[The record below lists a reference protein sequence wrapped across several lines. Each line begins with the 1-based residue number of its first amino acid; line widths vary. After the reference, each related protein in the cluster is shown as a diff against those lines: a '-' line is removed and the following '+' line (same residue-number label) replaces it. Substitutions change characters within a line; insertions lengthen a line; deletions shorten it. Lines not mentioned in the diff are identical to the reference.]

1 MFKEITYLTKVTN
14 ECNLRCDYC
23 FTELNNEVMD
33 INVIKQLVSKS
44 RGFKSI
50 DLVIMGGEPLMVGL
64 DYLKSLR
71 EYVDQH
77 IYETKQLINMTLVTN
92 GMMLEDEHF
101 DLFSQVS
108 VSYDGHK
115 LGQKGNGHIRRKI
128 KKYGKQITVTVIV
141 NKNNYQ
147 HLQSIYDE
155 LEEFGVRRMCVN
167 FDAYASKHELMM
179 FKKALES
186 INYRKK
192 RTRITLLDSLES
204 IHKAGHYGHNTDMVL
219 GIANFGSIFG
229 VEPNGDMRTS
239 LLKESD
245 VYANINDLNHVFEI
259 FQTPSFIKDANK
271 YINGISNDL
280 IQGSFLDNAIR
291 DNTDFRDVLNEREAL
306 IC

>member
-14 ECNLRCDYC
+14 ECNLRCEYC
-23 FTELNNEVMD
+23 FTELNTDVMP
-33 INVIKQLVSKS
+33 ISTVKTLIEKS
-44 RGFKSI
+44 RGFKSVE
-50 DLVIMGGEPLMVGL
+50 LVIMGGEPLMVGL
-64 DYLKSLR
+64 DYLRELR
-71 EYVDQH
+71 EYVDCH
-77 IYETKQLINMTLVTN
+77 MYETKQFINMTLVTN

-101 DLFSQVS
+101 DMFSQIS

-128 KKYGKQITVTVIV
+128 KKYAKKITVTVIV

-179 FKKALES
+179 FKRAIEAVD
-186 INYRKK
+186 YRRK
-192 RTRITLLDSLES
+192 RTRITIIDA
-204 IHKAGHYGHNTDMVL
+204 IDAITKAGHYGFNNDMVL

-229 VEPNGDMRTS
+229 VEPSGDMRTS
-239 LLKESD
+239 LLKEAD
-245 VYANINDLNHVFEI
+245 VYGNINTINHVFDL
-259 FQTPSFIKDANK
+259 FQSPCFIKDAHK
-271 YINGISNDL
+271 YISEVSNDL

-291 DNTDFRDVLNEREAL
+291 DNSDFRDVLNNKEAL